1 MSIIEYQ
8 EIVENATII
17 IAGNMFK
24 DMKNVVFKLDD
35 AIKLIKNLAVKF
47 ADEIILKE
55 QNDISIKLNWQDEIE
70 NFTKKELLD
79 LNKN

>member
-24 DMKNVVFKLDD
+24 DMKNVGFKLDD

-47 ADEIILKE
+47 ADEIILKA

-70 NFTKKELLD
+70 NFTKKELLE

>member
-1 MSIIEYQ
+1 MDIIEYQ
-8 EIVENATII
+8 KMVENATII

-24 DMKNVVFKLDD
+24 DMKNVGFKLDD

-55 QNDISIKLNWQDEIE
+55 QNNISIKLNWQDEIE